1 MKLLD
6 RFEQLVIENARLKE
20 ENDHL
25 KDMIA
30 EECAHS
36 SQLREEINSLKDQVH
51 DLKCDLQ
58 SKTFDLEHER
68 SSTNYY
74 RTHAVSREKYN
85 SVCERNSALIAKI
98 DELNARLINSGEWS
112 AIADQLLENDVLNE
126 KGEFNFKIERIKQ
139 FREKLHC
146 GLKEAKDAIEAAMNR
161 KMQMRP
167 VATPA
172 TLDD

>member
-1 MKLLD
+1 MKFLD

-20 ENDHL
+20 E
-25 KDMIA
+25 
-30 EECAHS
+30 
-36 SQLREEINSLKDQVH
+36 VH

-58 SKTFDLEHER
+58 SRTLDLEHER

-74 RTHAVSREKYN
+74 RNQYN
-85 SVCERNSALIAKI
+85 SVCERNSALSAKI

-112 AIADQLLENDVLNE
+112 AIADQLLKNDVLNE

-146 GLKEAKDAIEAAMNR
+146 GLKEAKDAIEAAVKR
-161 KMQMRP
+161 KMQVRP

>member
-25 KDMIA
+25 KDVIG

-51 DLKCDLQ
+51 DLKCHLQ
-58 SKTFDLEHER
+58 SRTLDLEHER

-74 RTHAVSREKYN
+74 RTQYN
-85 SVCERNSALIAKI
+85 YVNETNRVLSAKI
-98 DELNARLINSGEWS
+98 DDLNARLINSGEWS
-112 AIADQLLENDVLNE
+112 AIADQLLEKDVLNE
-126 KGEFNFKIERIKQ
+126 KGEFNFKIQRIKE